1 MQNINLHLSKK
12 NYNKNSDGEINIT
25 QDVMHT
31 VSPYSNDFKDVL
43 EKDISQL
50 VTNLNKKG
58 WLTVSSCDGHK
69 GKKIWYLTVCVK
81 DKNDYDIFQN
91 IVRHRYLWYTQHYF
105 VPTLVDVN
113 ANKGMHFEKTDPK
126 PNQVTNYLN
135 SIFLRDYDK
144 WFVFSLYLNFQEN
157 LDPEYDKKDNFSNN
171 IYYVKK
177 QFWYWFKFKQA
188 LKTITQLSEGLPLY
202 DK

>member
-31 VSPYSNDFKDVL
+31 VSPYSSSFADVL
-43 EKDISQL
+43 EKDIEQF
-50 VTNLNKKG
+50 VHNLNKKG

-69 GKKIWYLTVCVK
+69 GKKIWYLTVCVQDQK
-81 DKNDYDIFQN
+81 DFDIFES
-91 IVRHRYLWYTQHYF
+91 IVRHKYLWYTQKYF
-105 VPTLVDVN
+105 VPTLCDVN
-113 ANKGMHFEKTDPK
+113 ANNGTYFEKTA
-126 PNQVTNYLN
+126 PNPEQVTEYLN
-135 SIFLRDYDK
+135 SIFMRNYKK

-157 LDPEYDKKDNFSNN
+157 LDPEFDKKDTITNN
-171 IYYVKK
+171 IYYMKK
-177 QFWYWFKFKQA
+177 QLWYWFKFKNT
-188 LKTITQLSEGLPLY
+188 LNSITELSKGLPLY